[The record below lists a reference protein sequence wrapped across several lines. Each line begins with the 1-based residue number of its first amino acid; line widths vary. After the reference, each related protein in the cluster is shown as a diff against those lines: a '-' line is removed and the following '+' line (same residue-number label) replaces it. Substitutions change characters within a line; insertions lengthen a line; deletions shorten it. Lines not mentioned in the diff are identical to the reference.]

1 MAVPKK
7 KVSKSRRGNR
17 RSHDS
22 LNFRTVVECPNCGAE
37 KLPHQVCPSC
47 GFYNK
52 KEVVRKTEE
61 IDEEELKADN

>member
-17 RSHDS
+17 RSHDALS
-22 LNFRTVVECPNCGAE
+22 FRTIVECSNCGAE

-52 KEVVRKTEE
+52 KKLSHLQRVLKTNK
-61 IDEEELKADN
+61 LKSL